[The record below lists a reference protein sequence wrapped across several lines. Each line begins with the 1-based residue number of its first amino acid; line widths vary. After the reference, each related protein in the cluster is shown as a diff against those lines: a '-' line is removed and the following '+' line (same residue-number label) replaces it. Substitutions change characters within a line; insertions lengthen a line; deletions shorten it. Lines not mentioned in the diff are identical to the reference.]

1 MHAPPCPCLNTRVDR
16 ADQGFFSHGL
26 DGLPRRYAETQLASN
41 GLRYRDWLTV
51 FASDQALEKCRLE
64 GHVLDIAACHQA
76 VVPFRAP
83 GRPLQWVGMR
93 SSLPLEQRVLHDRT
107 PPGSG
112 VSPFTAFARACKARL
127 LQDLKNLPLP
137 PDATLERHN
146 VSVYE
151 DERARS
157 LLVVYAPTTTADKRL
172 EFVCM
177 TLLLSPGP

>member
-1 MHAPPCPCLNTRVDR
+1 MAGAPRAGLNTRLDH
-16 ADQGFFSHGL
+16 ADLGFFGHGL
-26 DGLPRRYAETQLASN
+26 DEHRRRYAETQLASN

-83 GRPLQWVGMR
+83 GRPLQRVGMR

-137 PDATLERHN
+137 PAPDATLERHN

-157 LLVVYAPTTTADKRL
+157 LLVSVSG
-172 EFVCM
+172 
-177 TLLLSPGP
+177 SPALMAMVVD

>member
-1 MHAPPCPCLNTRVDR
+1 MPSPPRPSLN
-16 ADQGFFSHGL
+16 SHPN
-26 DGLPRRYAETQLASN
+26 PRISSRYAETQLASN

-76 VVPFRAP
+76 LVPLRTR
-83 GRPLQWVGMR
+83 GRTRWVGMR

-112 VSPFTAFARACKARL
+112 ITDYTAFARACKARL
-127 LQDLKNLPLP
+127 LQDLKNLPRP
-137 PDATLERHN
+137 SPDAELERHN
-146 VSVYE
+146 VTVYE
-151 DERARS
+151 DEARQS
-157 LLVVYAPTTTADKRL
+157 LLVVYAPTPQHPAKTL

-177 TLLLSPGP
+177 TLMPV